1 MPTGRRTTAWASLLG
16 SEMGKP
22 RSFRDKKYVF
32 FKATMIKNLMSAILL
47 YCLTFLFFFLSMKIF
62 FIFFLQQ
69 CLDVSLNWLLGFP
82 GGSDDEESTCNAGDQ
97 GLLPGSGRSPGGRH
111 SNPLQYSCLENPHG
125 QRSLPDYS
133 PRGRKELDTTEQ
145 LSTHTLNVL
154 VSP

>member
-1 MPTGRRTTAWASLLG
+1 
-16 SEMGKP
+16 
-22 RSFRDKKYVF
+22 
-32 FKATMIKNLMSAILL
+32 MSAILL

-111 SNPLQYSCLENPHG
+111 SNPLQYSCLENLVDRGAWWATVHG
-125 QRSLPDYS
+125 PSKNRTRL
-133 PRGRKELDTTEQ
+133 KTEH
-145 LSTHTLNVL
+145 THTHRKPSFPPHLPPLYSLETLALKMYNSFSSL
-154 VSP
+154 KDIFRSFEKTK

>member
-111 SNPLQYSCLENPHG
+111 SNPLQYSCLENAMDRGAWWARVHG
-125 QRSLPDYS
+125 VAKSQ
-133 PRGRKELDTTEQ
+133 T
-145 LSTHTLNVL
+145 
-154 VSP
+154 

>member
-111 SNPLQYSCLENPHG
+111 SNPLQYSCLENPMDRGAWQATVHG
-125 QRSLPDYS
+125 VTNS
-133 PRGRKELDTTEQ
+133 GT
-145 LSTHTLNVL
+145 
-154 VSP
+154 